1 MNFNSMNQDVELA
14 WEQNEVTASGE
25 NETRDF
31 FSQATG
37 AYNVDDFARALAAV
51 PDAPVAIGDE
61 I

>member
-1 MNFNSMNQDVELA
+1 MNQDVELA